1 MNMSPRKRRQIRF
14 FIGVILALN
23 SHLFLIA
30 NLTYPSFNY
39 WGNAVG
45 GLVASLLTAMLV
57 GRVVGKNAGFAVAL
71 GLGGTWGVIVISVFI
86 IQSRIT
92 RSGLIVLLYVLIAIA
107 FAEWWGRRRDRK
119 VSGKLPDP
127 ALPALTP

>member
-1 MNMSPRKRRQIRF
+1 MSSRRRRQIRF
-14 FIGVILALN
+14 FFGVILAPN
-23 SHLFLIA
+23 FHLILLA
-30 NLTYPSFNY
+30 NLSYPSFNY
-39 WGNAVG
+39 WVNAVG
-45 GLVASLLTAMLV
+45 GLAASLLTAMLV

-92 RSGLIVLLYVLIAIA
+92 RSGLIILLYVLIAIA

-127 ALPALTP
+127 ALPGLTA